1 MVGRAVVLAFLLV
14 AEKYSW
20 ERKNR
25 NGKREHGI
33 EEEVDRWGQ
42 RG

>member
-1 MVGRAVVLAFLLV
+1 MIGHAVEVAVLLV
-14 AEKYSW
+14 AEEYSW

-25 NGKREHGI
+25 DGKREYGI